1 MSRNGKIRW
10 TKADDKLLASTVKKF
25 NSKITRVSI
34 QHPELA
40 EFQPDKVSTKNLKE
54 HLKNYERKEFK
65 RYIARMNRYLRQGAE
80 MPYTTK
86 EGVNITL
93 WQKREISNTFK
104 AINAR
109 RRAELKKY
117 NPTTSTGRMGA
128 IEENNLRPRKN
139 TIQSIRPKN
148 WNTFTENLEKQLLG
162 SSERIR
168 QEKYKEN
175 FLHAVEVTI
184 GRNSELYNRLNSIP
198 SNKLYQ
204 YYYTEPLLQIS
215 FTSDPKSAEEIEE
228 IMLNRLN
235 QLGE

>member
-1 MSRNGKIRW
+1 MTTGSNALEEYK
-10 TKADDKLLASTVKKF
+10 KLL
-25 NSKITRVSI
+25 
-34 QHPELA
+34 
-40 EFQPDKVSTKNLKE
+40 
-54 HLKNYERKEFK
+54 ERK
-65 RYIARMNRYLRQGAE
+65 
-80 MPYTTK
+80 
-86 EGVNITL
+86 
-93 WQKREISNTFK
+93 
-104 AINAR
+104 
-109 RRAELKKY
+109 
-117 NPTTSTGRMGA
+117 
-128 IEENNLRPRKN
+128 
-139 TIQSIRPKN
+139 
-148 WNTFTENLEKQLLG
+148 NLEKQLLG